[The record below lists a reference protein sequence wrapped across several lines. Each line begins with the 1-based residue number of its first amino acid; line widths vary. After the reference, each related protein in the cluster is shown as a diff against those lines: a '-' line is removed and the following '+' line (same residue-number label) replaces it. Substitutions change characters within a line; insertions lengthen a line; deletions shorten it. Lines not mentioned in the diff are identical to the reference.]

1 MADRRLLMEYV
12 LDDLGRIKSSKV
24 LDKTPDVSYEEV
36 AGVAETESKARDV
49 SADLRALAHVDPSCK
64 SAGRPIVGVR
74 ADGSVAAWDYEEC
87 PMAMVVCRD
96 HSVRGTVAKNV
107 VASLPGTA
115 RAMWAKQGDEQGMVA
130 EVQTIMMSRYERLED
145 AGKNSW
151 SDVPEYGSRGGESI
165 VLVVDVDKFPF
176 RPDVDSMVGSIAR
189 LGRAAGIH
197 LLLLLSTA
205 AGMPGELKEN
215 IGLRMLVG
223 KSTMADSARV
233 LDSKLGTMLPD
244 DLRYAAVKVWDDE
257 GLVRLADVKPAGVLS
272 GLSGKC

>member
-12 LDDLGRIKSSKV
+12 LDDLGRVKSSKV
-24 LDKTPDVSYEEV
+24 LDKTPDVTYEEL
-36 AGVAETESKARDV
+36 ARVAETEKSARDV
-49 SADLRALAHVDPSCK
+49 SADLTALSKVDTVCK
-64 SAGRPIVGVR
+64 LAGRPIVGVR
-74 ADGSVAAWDYEEC
+74 PDGSVATWDYSAC

-96 HSVRGTVAKNV
+96 RNVREAVAKNV
-107 VASLPGTA
+107 VASLPKTVKT
-115 RAMWAKQGDEQGMVA
+115 MWAGVGDEQGMMA
-130 EVQTIMMSRYERLED
+130 EAQTIMMSRYERLED

-151 SDVPEYGSRGGESI
+151 SDVPEYGSRGDESI

-176 RPDVDSMVGSIAR
+176 QPDVDSMIGSIAR

-223 KSTMADSARV
+223 KSTMEDSARV

-244 DLRYAAVKVWDDE
+244 DLRYAALKAWDDE
-257 GLVRLADVKPAGVLS
+257 GLVRLADVKPAGALS
-272 GLSGKC
+272 GLSGKR